1 MKVTV
6 VEMADFTRRSK
17 ALMTD
22 AERMELIDT
31 LSSAPDAG
39 VSLGHGLYKARFARQ
54 GEGKSGGYCTIHY
67 YRPDTG
73 PLLLLTM
80 FAKNEKANL
89 SAGELALLTRLAETA
104 AATYR
109 RQQ

>member
-1 MKVTV
+1 
-6 VEMADFTRRSK
+6 MADFTRRSK

-22 AERMELIDT
+22 AERMELIDF
-31 LSSAPDAG
+31 LSAAPDAG
-39 VSLGHGLYKARFARQ
+39 VSLGRGLYKVRYARKN
-54 GEGKSGGYCTIHY
+54 EGKSGGYRTIHY
-67 YRPDTG
+67 FRPDTG

-89 SAGELALLTRLAETA
+89 SAEELAMLIRLAELA

>member
-1 MKVTV
+1 MRVSV

-22 AERMELIDT
+22 AERMELIDV
-31 LSSAPDAG
+31 LSAAPDSG
-39 VSLGHGLYKARFARQ
+39 VSLGHGLYKVRFARQ
-54 GEGKSGGYCTIHY
+54 GEGKSGGYRTVHY
-67 YRPDTG
+67 YRQDNG

-89 SAGELALLTRLAETA
+89 SASELALLTRMAELA